1 MVNRQQI
8 KLGDA
13 IAKIA
18 RVLHIPH
25 CEKCEQRRLI
35 LNEIRTLGV
44 KETIKKLKTVGLTK
58 LKEKSDPLRQSDSE
72 ASESWSVEEI
82 IKKMEDCCDKK

>member
-1 MVNRQQI
+1 MTVKKQL

-13 IAKIA
+13 VAKIA

-35 LNEIRTLGV
+35 LNEIKNLGV
-44 KETIKKLKTVGLTK
+44 KETISKLKAVGFSESK
-58 LKEKSDPLRQSDSE
+58 KKSD
-72 ASESWSVEEI
+72 ESWSVEEI
-82 IKKMEDCCDKK
+82 VKKMEDCCDEK